1 MRDARWWG
9 LPLVLAVMWLWPLAA
24 NAGCMSTD
32 PAQARDLPSRIA
44 AVACREH
51 LLWYQPFIDAEGRLV
66 STAVYEAEDTHLNDG
81 ATPAW
86 LRVVDYW
93 QGSGLLGA
101 MAFAPGATTC
111 AYARRGGGPMPGCR
125 TFVVDKPWS
134 AAFMSYVM
142 IQSGVPGFRASPA
155 HVDYV
160 RDAYQR
166 PESSPY
172 LPADPRTG
180 RPAVGDLLCYVR
192 GNGTVADSHPALSTW
207 FASNPGGTLAM
218 HCDVVVDAGS
228 DGNAYLIGGNLLQSV
243 TMRILPLT
251 RSGQFSGLP
260 QGDSGYCSPAN
271 PQACSFNRQN
281 WATLLKLKPGLPM
294 GPMPFQGLQ
303 PPTPG
308 QACCVHCVV
317 GSGVPR
323 CPPPGAI
330 RD

>member
-1 MRDARWWG
+1 MRQAAWWSW
-9 LPLVLAVMWLWPLAA
+9 VTALALSGAWSSAA
-24 NAGCMSTD
+24 EAGCLSTD

-51 LLWYQPFIDAEGRLV
+51 ALWYQPFIDADGRLV
-66 STAVYEAEDTHLNDG
+66 STAVYEAEDTRLNDG

-93 QGSGLLGA
+93 QGSGLMGA
-101 MAFAPGATTC
+101 MSFAPGASTC
-111 AYARRGGGPMPGCR
+111 AYARRGSGPVPGCR
-125 TFVVDKPWS
+125 TFVIDKPWS

-142 IQSGVPGFRASPA
+142 VQSGVPGFRASPA

-160 RDAYQR
+160 RDAYLR

-172 LPADPRTG
+172 LAEDPRTA
-180 RPAVGDLLCYVR
+180 RPAVGDLLCYAR
-192 GNGTVADSHPALSTW
+192 GGGAGADSHPALSSW
-207 FASNPGGTLAM
+207 FARNPGGSLAM

-243 TMRILPLT
+243 TMRILPLN
-251 RSGQFSGLP
+251 RSGQFWGLP
-260 QGDSGYCSPAN
+260 QGDSTYCSPLN
-271 PQACSFNRQN
+271 REACSFNRQQ
-281 WATLLKLKPGLPM
+281 WTTLLKRKPGLPM
-294 GPMPFQGLQ
+294 RGMPSLSPQA
-303 PPTPG
+303 PPS

-323 CPPPGAI
+323 CATPATG
-330 RD
+330 D